1 MRLCPSVC
9 KDGTT
14 PGFAC
19 PATLLSLAAK
29 CPLDWWWGCSAP
41 PALSCPSLP
50 QHHIMPGAHTPRPAP
65 LPEGLL
71 ATPCS
76 PSTRKKNKNKNHQ
89 LAFPPGAEQAMCLPT
104 LSMQVLSWCARL
116 QLAGWA
122 MHTKA
127 RNRHKSSVQPPVFC
141 AQLTG
146 RSTSNLGDSRI
157 LQERHAAGNAFPKA
171 GIPQLTLCSLASPL
185 SLQAACSSQLVHLV
199 LFHLHCPQFTHFSCL
214 LCPLIPDRL
223 KSKTRQRF
231 IK

>member
-1 MRLCPSVC
+1 
-9 KDGTT
+9 
-14 PGFAC
+14 
-19 PATLLSLAAK
+19 
-29 CPLDWWWGCSAP
+29 
-41 PALSCPSLP
+41 
-50 QHHIMPGAHTPRPAP
+50 MPGAHTPRPAP
-65 LPEGLL
+65 LPERLL
-71 ATPCS
+71 ATLCS
-76 PSTRKKNKNKNHQ
+76 PSTRKKIKKLKKKSPACFFLLELSKPCVCPHSACRCY
-89 LAFPPGAEQAMCLPT
+89 LSVHACSSQAGPCIQRLET
-104 LSMQVLSWCARL
+104 GTKVVLSHLHSAE
-116 QLAGWA
+116 A
-122 MHTKA
+122 
-127 RNRHKSSVQPPVFC
+127 S

-199 LFHLHCPQFTHFSCL
+199 LFHPHCPQFTRFSCL